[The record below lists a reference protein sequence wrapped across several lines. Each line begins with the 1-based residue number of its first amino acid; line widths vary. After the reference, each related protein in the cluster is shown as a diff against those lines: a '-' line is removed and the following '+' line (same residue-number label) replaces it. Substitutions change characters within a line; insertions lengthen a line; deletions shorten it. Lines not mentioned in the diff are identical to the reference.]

1 MRLLLDT
8 SVVGE
13 ICHPRRH
20 ADTKEW
26 LARVSGAHELLLS
39 EVVDYELRRELLRIG
54 ARRSVLALDDLGR
67 TITYVP
73 VTTATWRGAAALW
86 ARARLAGRPSAAAD
100 ALDADVL
107 IAQQAISD
115 GAVVVTR
122 NKRHFEAFVAVMTL
136 DEVPLGDERA

>member
-20 ADTKEW
+20 ADTREW
-26 LARVSGAHELLLS
+26 LALVSGTHELMRS
-39 EVVDYELRRELLRIG
+39 EVVDYELRRQLLRIG

-73 VTTATWRGAAALW
+73 ATTATWRGAAALW

-100 ALDADVL
+100 ALDARGGESLSRSV
-107 IAQQAISD
+107 S
-115 GAVVVTR
+115 R
-122 NKRHFEAFVAVMTL
+122 RS
-136 DEVPLGDERA
+136 R